1 MRYSL
6 GTFEIVAP
14 RGENN
19 NQGEFPYTVQ
29 YTVLDSQAPGEK
41 IVKLQT
47 LFIPGSI
54 TNSETNP
61 FLYNMLVMMVNVMY
75 NGGNGMPSKA

>member
-14 RGENN
+14 RAESN

-29 YTVLDSQAPGEK
+29 YTVLDSQAPVEK

-47 LFIPGSI
+47 LFVPGII

-75 NGGNGMPSKA
+75 NGGNGMSSKA